1 MESSPFPR
9 KHAGKGR
16 RRPLAQGRAFHPT
29 ALKEDSFLK
38 TYDPL
43 RSTLTSLSRNDPK
56 QKNA

>member
-1 MESSPFPR
+1 
-9 KHAGKGR
+9 
-16 RRPLAQGRAFHPT
+16 
-29 ALKEDSFLK
+29 LKEDSFLK